1 MHFVFLR
8 TTMKFS
14 GGTKLFFEYASYLR
28 SEGHQVDVLVKRK
41 EGALKK
47 ALDVTLVENF
57 NSQTIPKCDL
67 VVATTPNDVKQAWD
81 CKNNRV
87 VNFCQGFPIIEFEQR
102 VSGEV
107 VPLRF
112 QKKGL
117 MNKLRLMRKKKSWRK
132 KIYKIDKIY
141 RLPIPLIT
149 VSKSLQAILEQ
160 RYNQPVHLCLNGV
173 SNNFFYP
180 MKNKTRAK
188 ATPNRPLRIIS
199 VGPLDVSVKGITI
212 TYDTIKRLKQ
222 KGAPIHFTRVTP
234 KAIDIEK
241 KEPCVDQLIENV
253 NSEEMGNILRS
264 ADVYISNSFK
274 GEGFGLPA
282 LEALSCGLICILTPI
297 PSYLSFSKRNDYCY
311 FLQENNADA
320 TIECIQRILNSP
332 EYEIDTISKNGL
344 KVAADFSFEN
354 ACKRFEQILVNLAN
368 SNKFQ

>member
-28 SEGHQVDVLVKRK
+28 LAGHQVDVIVKRK
-41 EGALKK
+41 EGVLKK

-102 VSGEV
+102 ISGEV

-117 MNKLRLMRKKKSWRK
+117 LNKLRLTWKKKSWLK
-132 KIYKIDKIY
+132 KIHTIDKIY
-141 RLPIPLIT
+141 KLPISLIT
-149 VSKSLQAILEQ
+149 VSKSLQTILEQ
-160 RYNQPVHLCLNGV
+160 RYNKPVQLCLNGV
-173 SNNFFYP
+173 SSNFFYP
-180 MKNKTRAK
+180 MKNKTITK
-188 ATPNRPLRIIS
+188 ATTNRPLRIIS

-212 TYDTIKRLKQ
+212 TYDAIKRLKQ
-222 KGAPIHFTRVTP
+222 EGTPIHFTRVTP
-234 KAIDIEK
+234 KAIDFEK
-241 KEPCVDQLIENV
+241 KEPCVDQLFENV

-282 LEALSCGLICILTPI
+282 IEALSCGLICILTPI
-297 PSYLSFSKRNDYCY
+297 PSYKSFSKRNDYCY
-311 FLQENNADA
+311 FLQKNNADA
-320 TIECIQRILNSP
+320 TIKCIQQILNLP
-332 EYEIDTISKNGL
+332 EYEINSIRKNAL
-344 KVAADFSFEN
+344 EVAANFSFED
-354 ACKRFEQILVNLAN
+354 ACERFEQILINLVN